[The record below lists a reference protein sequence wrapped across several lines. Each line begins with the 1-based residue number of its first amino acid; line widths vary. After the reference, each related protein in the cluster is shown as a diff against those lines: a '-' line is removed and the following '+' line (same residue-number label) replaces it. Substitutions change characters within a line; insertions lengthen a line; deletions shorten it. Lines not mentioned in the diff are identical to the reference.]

1 MGQWEGYIQGQLMT
15 EGETKMIIKTSL
27 SKPIYEFL
35 NKNKIINLNLIGFL
49 ENVPDAEV
57 YVDNETHPT
66 GVMARKA
73 YFTSLYT
80 ENDDF
85 LNEVLD
91 TLYNKDGFYGFRAVY
106 RPIAEKIRSRFLVN
120 WESLNALYY
129 LPAKEVD
136 MSLIK
141 NPVRSIDIKD
151 AETIN
156 HYYTYKDEISLDKI
170 KDDIENRPSSAI
182 YVDGDIASWVLI
194 HNDNSMGI
202 MYTKEEYRNRGYAE
216 DVTIDLVSKILKSGH
231 VPFLTIVDGNN
242 MSPGLAS
249 KCGFIHEGVFT
260 DWFGIISGTPKE
272 FIELHEKCDEK
283 FQKALE
289 GIEEQL
295 RTNTIEKLDCMYILA
310 GKENNSI
317 RIPENFKIE
326 VAESNGR
333 KLLWCTTLAEGL
345 NIENHKRKVF
355 IEKLMEIVTNKEYEF
370 RLILGSIDGKP
381 VSTTAFLRLVDD
393 VSGIY
398 MSSVTENTNRDKVL
412 EATLLEALKK
422 VKDYDMYL
430 SFISSEES
438 VSDFYKGIGF
448 THTCYRKKS

>member
-1 MGQWEGYIQGQLMT
+1 
-15 EGETKMIIKTSL
+15 MIIKTSL

-57 YVDNETHPT
+57 YVDNETNPT
-66 GVMARKA
+66 GVVARKD
-73 YFTSLYT
+73 YFSSLYT

-85 LNEVLD
+85 LKEVLD
-91 TLYNKDGFYGFRAVY
+91 TLYKDGFYGFRAVY
-106 RPIAEKIRSRFLVN
+106 RPIAEKIRSRFFVD

-129 LPAKEVD
+129 LQAKEVD
-136 MSLIK
+136 LSLIK

-156 HYYTYKDEISLDKI
+156 HYYTYKDDTSLERI

-202 MYTKEEYRNRGYAE
+202 MYTKEEYRGRGYAV
-216 DVTIDLVSKILKSGH
+216 DVTLDLVNKILKSGRT
-231 VPFLTIVDGNN
+231 PFLTIVDGNK
-242 MSPGLAS
+242 MSPGLAK

-272 FIELHEKCDEK
+272 FIEWHEECDKKFEK
-283 FQKALE
+283 AVH

-295 RTNTIEKLDCMYILA
+295 KTNTIEKLDCMYIHG
-310 GKENNSI
+310 GKEINSI
-317 RIPENFKIE
+317 SVPENFKIE
-326 VAESNGR
+326 AAESNER
-333 KLLWCTTLAEGL
+333 KLVWCKTLAEGL
-345 NIENHKRKVF
+345 NIESHKREAF

-370 RLILGSIDGKP
+370 RLILGTINGKP
-381 VSTTAFLRLVDD
+381 VSTTAFLRHADAIC
-393 VSGIY
+393 GIY
-398 MSSVTENTNRDKVL
+398 MSSVSEKANRDEIL
-412 EATLLEALKK
+412 EATLSEAIKK
-422 VKDYDMYL
+422 VKDYDMYISL
-430 SFISSEES
+430 VSSEES
-438 VSDFYKGIGF
+438 ASDLYKGIGF
-448 THTCYRKKS
+448 ITLITGSNPN

>member
-1 MGQWEGYIQGQLMT
+1 
-15 EGETKMIIKTSL
+15 MIIKTSL

-35 NKNKIINLNLIGFL
+35 NKNKIINLTLIGFL

-66 GVMARKA
+66 GVVAKKD
-73 YFTSLYT
+73 YFSSLYT

-91 TLYNKDGFYGFRAVY
+91 TFYKDGFYGFRAVY
-106 RPIAEKIRSRFLVN
+106 RPISEKIRSRFLVN

-129 LPAKEVD
+129 FPAKEVD
-136 MSLIK
+136 ISLIK
-141 NPVRSIDIKD
+141 NSVSSVDIKD

-156 HYYTYKDEISLDKI
+156 HYYTYKDETSLDRI

-182 YVDGDIASWVLI
+182 YVNGDIASWVLI

-202 MYTKEEYRNRGYAE
+202 MYTKEEYRGRGYAE
-216 DVTIDLVSKILKSGH
+216 DVTIDLVNKILKSGH
-231 VPFLTIVDGNN
+231 VPFLTIVEGNN
-242 MSPGLAS
+242 MSPGLAR
-249 KCGFIHEGVFT
+249 KCGFIHEGIFT
-260 DWFGIISGTPKE
+260 DWCGIIAGTPKE
-272 FIELHEKCDEK
+272 LIELHEECDGK
-283 FQKALE
+283 FRKALE
-289 GIEEQL
+289 DIEEQVS
-295 RTNTIEKLDCMYILA
+295 TSTVDKLECMYILA

-317 RIPENFKIE
+317 TIPENFKIE
-326 VAESNGR
+326 VAESAER
-333 KLLWCTTLAEGL
+333 KLVWCTTLAEGL

-355 IEKLMEIVTNKEYEF
+355 IEKLMEVVTNKEYDF
-370 RLILGSIDGKP
+370 KLILGSIDGKP

-398 MSSVTENTNRDKVL
+398 MSSVTENTNRDKIL

-422 VKDYDMYL
+422 VKDYDIYL

-448 THTCYRKKS
+448 THSSYRKKS